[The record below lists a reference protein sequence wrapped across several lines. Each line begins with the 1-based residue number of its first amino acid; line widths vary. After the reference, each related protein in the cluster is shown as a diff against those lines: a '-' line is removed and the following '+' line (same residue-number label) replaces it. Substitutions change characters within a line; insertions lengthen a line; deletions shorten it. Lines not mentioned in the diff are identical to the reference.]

1 MYKRQGSIREGKLA
15 DFVLLDENPLTVE
28 PGRIR
33 DIRVLRT
40 IKEGVTVYER

>member
-1 MYKRQGSIREGKLA
+1 MA
-15 DFVLLDENPLTVE
+15 DFVLLDENPLMVE